1 MHLQRVRSLV
11 LLTPFFVVAVQSGA
25 AAQTQVAV
33 PVVKCPL
40 ETMTGP
46 ESVSGP
52 ATVNVR
58 TSKAWA
64 AQIAFYSI
72 GSIGA
77 LGPRGWHC
85 QGHSGSSGATILV
98 APGAV
103 PGLGDSLRGRIGM
116 QIAYYSGSTSG
127 RSSVFEIG
135 APLFA
140 DLRALAPKAPATFGI
155 TVPRT
160 QPIRGETLKR
170 LSTTVVTFV
179 DPPKLQGSGPG
190 SGGAYPTYGVIVE
203 DWKSPAKQSGTPLP
217 DLRLISITAPAK
229 DASLM
234 QELSVLNSSS

>member
-1 MHLQRVRSLV
+1 MNLQSVRSLV
-11 LLTPFFVVAVQSGA
+11 LLTPLFIVSLQSGVS
-25 AAQTQVAV
+25 AQAQFAV

-40 ETMTGP
+40 ETMTGA
-46 ESVSGP
+46 ETVSAP

-85 QGHSGSSGATILV
+85 QGHSGSSGATILL

-103 PGLGDSLRGRIGM
+103 PNLGDPLRGRIGM
-116 QIAYYSGSTSG
+116 EIAYYSGSTSG

-140 DLRALAPKAPATFGI
+140 DLRALAPKAAATFGI

-160 QPIRGETLKR
+160 QPISGETLKR
-170 LSTTVVTFV
+170 ISTTVVTFV

-190 SGGAYPTYGVIVE
+190 SGGAYATYGVIVE
-203 DWKSPAKQSGTPLP
+203 DWKSPGKQAGTPLP
-217 DLRLISITAPAK
+217 DLRLISITASAK
-229 DASLM
+229 QAALM
-234 QELSVLNSSS
+234 QELSVLNSGD